1 MSDDRTG
8 NKTQESVKTVLDIL
22 NLVLALKDAYM
33 DIRRSLNSDRKVSR
47 RLNKCDQICLPFWK
61 QIKTQGVWA
70 TLSRLGL
77 TTNVVISSLIYLLT
91 RWISRNR
98 D

>member
-1 MSDDRTG
+1 MSNDRTG

-47 RLNKCDQICLPFWK
+47 RAKQMRSNLLAVLEADKNARSLGDAFEAGPDHERGNFQLDLPLNKVDLPK
-61 QIKTQGVWA
+61 
-70 TLSRLGL
+70 
-77 TTNVVISSLIYLLT
+77 
-91 RWISRNR
+91 
-98 D
+98 